1 MKCDDWQL
9 LVEEYFDGELDPDMA
24 LKVRNHLDD
33 CSSCSSLLRS
43 LSVERAVYAGY
54 QSDVEVAP
62 KMWATVS
69 RRIEA
74 SSSSAPPTNG
84 FVSWLRNA
92 VALPAF
98 SARVTV
104 ALVLV
109 AVVLT
114 VVIMRYMSSPRGV
127 DPQSAVSGVSQQPS
141 GASQSSPAT
150 RDEVA
155 VTSAQPSPP
164 AASPAKEVG
173 LKRDGSSTSGR
184 YSKSSSANRETVS
197 KTKDPSRLVREAEQ
211 KYLAAIAMLS
221 RNVDRKRS
229 RLDPAT
235 IAELDQ
241 ALSSIDRTI
250 AATRNAVRRHPDDP
264 LAAQYMLTAY
274 AKKVDVLRGLADY

>member
-1 MKCDDWQL
+1 MNCADWQL
-9 LVEEYFDGELDPDMA
+9 LVEEYFDGELDPHMA

-33 CSSCSSLLRS
+33 CSSCSGLLRS
-43 LSVERAVYAGY
+43 LSVERSVYAGY

-62 KMWATVS
+62 EMWAAVS

-74 SSSSAPPTNG
+74 SSSSAPPINR

-98 SARVTV
+98 SAPVTV

-127 DPQSAVSGVSQQPS
+127 DSQSAVSEVSQRAS
-141 GASQSSPAT
+141 SASQSSPAT

-164 AASPAKEVG
+164 AASPVKEIG
-173 LKRDGSSTSGR
+173 PKTHGSTTQSGR
-184 YSKSSSANRETVS
+184 YKSPSANRETIA

>member
-9 LVEEYFDGELDPDMA
+9 LVEEYFDGELEPDMV
-24 LKVRNHLDD
+24 LKVRSHLDD
-33 CSSCSSLLRS
+33 CSSCSGLLRS
-43 LSVERAVYAGY
+43 LNVERSVYAGY
-54 QSDVEVAP
+54 QSEFEVAP
-62 KMWATVS
+62 EMWSAVS
-69 RRIEA
+69 QRLEAA
-74 SSSSAPPTNG
+74 SSTAPPINR

-92 VALPAF
+92 VARPAF
-98 SARVTV
+98 SAPVTA

-114 VVIMRYMSSPRGV
+114 VVIMRYMSSPSRV
-127 DPQSAVSGVSQQPS
+127 DPQRAVAENSQQAS
-141 GASQSSPAT
+141 GTSQSSQTTA
-150 RDEVA
+150 DEVA
-155 VTSAQPSPP
+155 VTSAQPSP
-164 AASPAKEVG
+164 AGASPAKESEP
-173 LKRDGSSTSGR
+173 KRDGSKTAGH
-184 YSKSSSANRETVS
+184 YSKSSTRETVD

-221 RNVDRKRS
+221 RNVHRKRS

-235 IAELDQ
+235 IAELEQ

>member
-24 LKVRNHLDD
+24 LKVRSHLDD
-33 CSSCSSLLRS
+33 CSSCSALLRS
-43 LSVERAVYAGY
+43 LSVERSVYAGY
-54 QSDVEVAP
+54 QSDVQVAP
-62 KMWATVS
+62 EMWAAVS
-69 RRIEA
+69 QRIEA
-74 SSSSAPPTNG
+74 ASRSSRAPA
-84 FVSWLRNA
+84 VQRLRSWLRNA

-98 SARVTV
+98 SAPVTV

-114 VVIMRYMSSPRGV
+114 VVIMRYISAPRGV
-127 DPQSAVSGVSQQPS
+127 DQQQALSSESTGAPQA
-141 GASQSSPAT
+141 SPAT
-150 RDEVA
+150 QDKLVN
-155 VTSAQPSPP
+155 
-164 AASPAKEVG
+164 ASPENGGA
-173 LKRDGSSTSGR
+173 SSANNNPVPKHDRSTTLGR
-184 YSKSSSANRETVS
+184 YSKSPGDMTA
-197 KTKDPSRLVREAEQ
+197 KTKDPSQLVREAEQ

-221 RNVDRKRS
+221 RDVDRKRS

-235 IAELDQ
+235 VAELDQ
-241 ALSSIDRTI
+241 ALLSIDRTI